1 MGVRSKKRRCYSFLT
16 NFTAAVLVIITFYL
30 VALLKKQKVIS
41 NSKKDEKDENQDN
54 SKLFMTFGIVLII
67 SVMNGALRFVLSLMS
82 NFEKKHSE
90 TERLQSA
97 INKMWVVQYV
107 NGALLLVLIAS
118 KHSKVFQTFDSRER
132 GNKWI
137 PILAGDYSDF
147 DYPWYNEIG

>member
-1 MGVRSKKRRCYSFLT
+1 M
-16 NFTAAVLVIITFYL
+16 
-30 VALLKKQKVIS
+30 ALLKKKKVIS
-41 NSKKDEKDENQDN
+41 EREKDENEDN
-54 SKLFMTFGIVLII
+54 SKLLVTFGIVLII

-82 NFEKKHSE
+82 NFEGKHSE

-97 INKMWVVQYV
+97 INKMWVVQYF

-118 KHSKVFQTFDSRER
+118 KHSKIFKTFDNRER
-132 GNKWI
+132 RNKWI